1 MSAPL
6 VAVAGTGAF
15 AGALVRALA
24 RHPHP
29 LRLHV
34 LSRDAD
40 RARNLAGLAR
50 DHAHLAGV
58 RSVCGADCLD
68 PHDPQQARRL
78 LAALRPEVLV
88 VAASEQSP
96 AEGRSMPSAWTDLL
110 ARSGFGL
117 TLPLQSAVV
126 ADLTAACAA
135 ASPDTTVVNAC
146 FPDAVNPLLHAA
158 GLPVACGLG
167 NVATLASA
175 LSARLGLTDPLRL
188 HLLAHHAHLHA
199 PAEPEDDA
207 RGWLDGA
214 PLDGLR
220 SQLAPVRSRPRQDLN
235 EVGAAAGAVAV
246 AALAGSG
253 PVHIGHLPGP
263 HGLPGGY
270 PVTVGHREV
279 RLRLPEGL
287 SREQAV
293 AWNLRCAEL
302 DGVVVD
308 TTGTV
313 RTTPAALTAL
323 RAHWPDAPGTYG
335 PTDLASVR
343 DRLLR
348 LRSRLRALPA
358 PLPSESTHH
367 HDHEQADP
375 RRLRPAA
382 PRTAPS

>member
-34 LSRDAD
+34 LSRDGN
-40 RARNLAGLAR
+40 RARNLAEIAGN
-50 DHAHLAGV
+50 HAHLAET
-58 RSVCGADCLD
+58 RTACTADSLD
-68 PHDPQQARRL
+68 PHDPHQPRRL
-78 LAALRPEVLV
+78 LAALRPDVLV
-88 VAASEQSP
+88 VAGSEQSP
-96 AEGRSMPSAWTDLL
+96 AEGRSAPSAWTDLL
-110 ARSGFGL
+110 AQSGFGL
-117 TLPLQSAVV
+117 TLPLQSTVV
-126 ADLTAACAA
+126 ANLAAACAA
-135 ASPDTTVVNAC
+135 ASPNTTVVNAC

-158 GLPVACGLG
+158 GLPILCGLG
-167 NVATLASA
+167 NVATLAAA
-175 LSARLGLTDPLRL
+175 LSARLDLTEPQRL
-188 HLLAHHAHLHA
+188 HLFAHHAHLHT
-199 PAEPEDDA
+199 PAQPEDDV

-214 PLDGLR
+214 PLNGLR
-220 SQLAPVRSRPRQDLN
+220 SQLAPIRSRPRQHLN
-235 EVGAAAGAVAV
+235 EVGAAAGAAAV

-253 PVHIGHLPGP
+253 PVHVGHLPGP

-279 RLRLPEGL
+279 QLRLPHGL

-293 AWNLRCAEL
+293 AWNLRRAEL

-323 RAHWPDAPGTYG
+323 RAQWPDAPGTYG
-335 PTDLASVR
+335 PADLDSVR
-343 DRLLR
+343 ERLLC

-358 PLPSESTHH
+358 SEPSESTHR

-375 RRLRPAA
+375 RHLRPAA
-382 PRTAPS
+382 RRTARS